1 MSCDVSCWRPSAAAL
16 AAVVALLLL
25 GGSAAAV
32 TPTLQL
38 VQAGSGFSSPVS
50 MASTSA
56 DPNAIYVVE
65 QGGRVR
71 RVVNGITDAKP
82 FLNISKNVRTSGE
95 QGLLSIAFSPSYVTD
110 HTFYAFYVSKKKLVT
125 ISQFVLQKKSKG
137 KAGKDGKDGDG
148 GGKGGG
154 GSGGNATSFK
164 ETVLLTVNHSQFDNH
179 NGGALA
185 FGPDGKLYAGIGD
198 GGGGGD
204 PLHSGQTP
212 KSNLGKLLRATGP
225 TFKSWQVAGYGLR
238 NPWRYAFDSAT
249 GDLYIGDV
257 GQGNREEV
265 DYRTAANLAAPAN
278 YGWNRYE
285 GTQDYD
291 TGTVLDPADSPATPL
306 VFPVQEYDHSNGDCA
321 IIGGSVYRGSAMADE
336 VGRYFYADL
345 CSGRVWSMAVG
356 GGDNRLESVTV
367 NTPSSFGTDPAGELY
382 VVSLGDGKVYRLS
395 E

>member
-1 MSCDVSCWRPSAAAL
+1 MSCGVSFWRPSGAAL

-50 MASTSA
+50 MASTSV

-82 FLNISKNVRTSGE
+82 FLDISKKVRTSGE
-95 QGLLSIAFSPSYVTD
+95 QGLLSIAFSPAYATD
-110 HTFYAFYVSKKKLVT
+110 HTFYAFYVSRKRFVT
-125 ISQFVLQKKSKG
+125 ISQFVLHQKKETKG
-137 KAGKDGKDGDG
+137 KAGKDGDG

-154 GSGGNATSFK
+154 GNATSFK
-164 ETVLLTVNHSQFDNH
+164 ETVLTTVDHSQFDNH

-198 GGGGGD
+198 GGGAGD
-204 PLHSGQTP
+204 PLGSGQSP
-212 KSNLGKLLRATGP
+212 GSKLGKLLRAAGP
-225 TFKSWQVAGYGLR
+225 TFKTWQVAGYGLR

-265 DYRTAANLAAPAN
+265 DYRTAANLATPAN
-278 YGWNRYE
+278 YGWNRFE

-321 IIGGSVYRGSAMADE
+321 IIGGHVYRGSAMADE

-345 CSGRVWSMAVG
+345 CSGRVWSMAAG
-356 GGDNRLESVTV
+356 GGDNRVEAVTV
-367 NTPSSFGTDPAGELY
+367 NFPVSFGTDSAGELY
-382 VVSLGDGKVYRLS
+382 VVSSADGKVHRLS